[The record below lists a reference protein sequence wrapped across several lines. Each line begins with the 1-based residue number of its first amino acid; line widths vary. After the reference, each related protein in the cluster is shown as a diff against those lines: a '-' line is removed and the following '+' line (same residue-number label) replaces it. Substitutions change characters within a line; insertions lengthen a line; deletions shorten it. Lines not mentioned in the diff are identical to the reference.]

1 MDGSVGLIIGSSDGG
16 SNDDFFF
23 LMGLLRWCCF
33 SFGLVLVLV
42 YVFSST
48 LSDSLLAEA
57 RSDEGM
63 AVMAFAD
70 W

>member
-1 MDGSVGLIIGSSDGG
+1 MMIFS
-16 SNDDFFF
+16 F

-57 RSDEGM
+57 RSDEGVV
-63 AVMAFAD
+63 VMAFAD